1 MTPKTVAIFHAEPTP
16 QDHLIEALRAHQRAP
31 DEVRGLSLDTRAS
44 QARFDTQRTLKLGS
58 DWVDALKGASALW
71 LTPPDAPP
79 GESLVILAELVHAAV
94 QASVG
99 RIILHSSTLAGLRS
113 PALDGELLRR
123 AEMLLS
129 QTELPWR
136 SLRAGVS
143 SEVLRMFTLDP
154 SEKTLSTPV
163 NQGAGAFLN
172 PADLAALGAELLT
185 TRSLPEAQDNLI
197 EVTGPEALTL
207 EEVASRWS
215 DVLGFKLLH
224 APVSARAFIEGQ
236 TAAGRS
242 RWQVERLQSHLL
254 ALRQGRL
261 AEVQTDA
268 FESIMGHPP
277 GKLDAWLRPRL

>member
-1 MTPKTVAIFHAEPTP
+1 MTPTTLAIVHAESSPST
-16 QDHLIEALRAHQRAP
+16 HLIEALRGPKGAP
-31 DEVRGLSLDTRAS
+31 CIIRGLSAGVSATTQAGWDTHSALS
-44 QARFDTQRTLKLGS
+44 LGS
-58 DWVDALKGASALW
+58 DWSDALKDVAALW

-79 GESLVILAELVHAAV
+79 GEALVILAELVHAAV
-94 QASVG
+94 QAKVG

-123 AEMLLS
+123 TEMLLS
-129 QTELPWR
+129 QTEIQWR

-143 SEVLRMFTLDP
+143 SAVLRAFTLDRAQG
-154 SEKTLSTPV
+154 TLQTPV

-172 PADLAALGAELLT
+172 PTDLAALGAELLT

-207 EEVASRWS
+207 DEVASRWS
-215 DVLGFKLLH
+215 DVLGAALRH
-224 APVSARAFIEGQ
+224 TPTSARAFVEAQI
-236 TAAGRS
+236 AAGRS

-277 GKLDAWLRPRL
+277 GKLDAWLRAT